1 MDIQLSDHFTYK
13 RLLRFTLPAIGMMV
27 VMSSYTVVDGLF
39 ISNVVG
45 KSAFSAVNLMWPFT
59 GLFGAVG
66 LMVGTGGSAL
76 VAKTMG
82 EGDREKAKQI
92 FTMLIAVLIGLG
104 LALACAGVASVE
116 WVALKLGAEEAL
128 LQYCITYG
136 IILFAAIPAYM
147 LQMAFQTLLITA
159 EKPQMAFILSIASG
173 VTNILLDFLLIYV
186 FPFGIA
192 GAAVATIMGQIIG
205 GFIPL
210 IYFSRKNS
218 SLLRFVKFKW
228 DGKSLFKA
236 CTNGVSEMISNLS
249 FSFLN
254 ILYNYQLLRLLG
266 ENGVAAYGIIMYVAY
281 IFAGVF
287 MGYSVGC
294 APIISYH
301 YGAQNEPEL
310 KNMFKKSN
318 VIIGGFALVLTL
330 LAELTAPFLADCFV
344 GYDPELKVLA
354 IYALRLYSICF
365 LLCGFNMFASALF
378 TALNNGLVS
387 GLLSGVRMMGFEASM
402 VILIPIIWGVKGIW
416 LSVLVAEI
424 LALLMNICVYLGMNK
439 RYHYL

>member
-1 MDIQLSDHFTYK
+1 
-13 RLLRFTLPAIGMMV
+13 
-27 VMSSYTVVDGLF
+27 
-39 ISNVVG
+39 
-45 KSAFSAVNLMWPFT
+45 
-59 GLFGAVG
+59 
-66 LMVGTGGSAL
+66 
-76 VAKTMG
+76 
-82 EGDREKAKQI
+82 
-92 FTMLIAVLIGLG
+92 
-104 LALACAGVASVE
+104 
-116 WVALKLGAEEAL
+116 
-128 LQYCITYG
+128 
-136 IILFAAIPAYM
+136 
-147 LQMAFQTLLITA
+147 
-159 EKPQMAFILSIASG
+159 
-173 VTNILLDFLLIYV
+173 
-186 FPFGIA
+186 
-192 GAAVATIMGQIIG
+192 
-205 GFIPL
+205 
-210 IYFSRKNS
+210 
-218 SLLRFVKFKW
+218 
-228 DGKSLFKA
+228 
-236 CTNGVSEMISNLS
+236 
-249 FSFLN
+249 SFLN

-344 GYDPELKVLA
+344 GYDPELKVFA